1 MELSPCL
8 SPSMPLWRPWHP
20 PHPHCSPSHLWSHTC
35 LLYMA
40 IQCPN
45 NIPNSFH
52 PKSYEYLTHIVPLHG
67 NSYHPRPISRLEAW
81 VLFDSE
87 HHGAQKKKKRPFP
100 SLLSI
105 PDLHSDTVS
114 LSFFKMCLASVPSR
128 LRPRTCIKALD
139 LAPTSELASF
149 PPASFPSKP
158 LCLPVP
164 YSSFYKLFKLTLL
177 LRNFH
182 WVLLISLKI
191 RLSFPS

>member
-1 MELSPCL
+1 MNISPIL
-8 SPSMPLWRPWHP
+8 FLFMVIATTLVRYPGLKLESSL
-20 PHPHCSPSHLWSHTC
+20 T
-35 LLYMA
+35 
-40 IQCPN
+40 Q
-45 NIPNSFH
+45 NITG
-52 PKSYEYLTHIVPLHG
+52 L
-67 NSYHPRPISRLEAW
+67 
-81 VLFDSE
+81 
-87 HHGAQKKKKRPFP
+87 KKKKRPFP

-128 LRPRTCIKALD
+128 LRPWTCIKALD